1 MAIIIRG
8 SEQLRGKAAAG
19 AATAGRYQDAAV
31 QVSVVQVHPNPY
43 DAHVGPRALHA
54 AGRVVAAGG

>member
-8 SEQLRGKAAAG
+8 SEELRGKAAAA
-19 AATAGRYQDAAV
+19 AATAGWYQDAAV
-31 QVSVVQVHPNPY
+31 QVSILQVHPNPD
-43 DAHVGPRALHA
+43 DAHVGSRALHG